1 MSFKAIDY
9 EVTRAIFG
17 GNSVKFEHCPEYA
30 RYDEELLQ
38 TLRDFKKTKRCRS
51 EQALDPSLRVNL
63 CKRNLKR
70 LEICRRLS
78 EADPEGVRMGK
89 INYCV
94 GQPIICNINEKKTY
108 SEEVINTQ
116 FFDITSIDA
125 AAETTELY
133 DDGTTITVPFSR
145 FRSG

>member
-1 MSFKAIDY
+1 MTSSSLRRAPSWKTKLLYRLRCEHPELTIVGMTCADQCPSVEAGRKSFKAIDY
-9 EVTRAIFG
+9 EVTKEIFG
-17 GNSVKFEHCPEYA
+17 GKLVKFEYCPEYA

-38 TLRDFKKTKRCRS
+38 TLRDFKRTKRCRS

-78 EADPEGVRMGK
+78 EADPEGVRIGK

-94 GQPIICNINEKKTY
+94 EQLKAY
-108 SEEVINTQ
+108 
-116 FFDITSIDA
+116 
-125 AAETTELY
+125 L
-133 DDGTTITVPFSR
+133 
-145 FRSG
+145 